1 MRRLSTL
8 AIFFFF
14 AAFAPMVSLAVPPA
28 SAKVLAAKTEDLV
41 ALCTARLH
49 LDNTQAA
56 MFRYYLQDQMHTL
69 QLELE
74 GGTLSAQALPATGR
88 QRLTALATQLLTP
101 QQLVD
106 FEQLMAS
113 AEAAPLL
120 RGLALASN

>member
-1 MRRLSTL
+1 MRYLSTL
-8 AIFFFF
+8 AVFFFL
-14 AAFAPMVSLAVPPA
+14 AAFAPVTAFAVPPA
-28 SAKVLAAKTEDLV
+28 SAKVLAAKTEGLA

-56 MFRYYLQDQMHTL
+56 MFRYYLQDQMQTL

-74 GGTLSAQALPATGR
+74 GGTLSAQALPAIGR

-101 QQLVD
+101 QQLID
-106 FEQLMAS
+106 FEQLMTS

-120 RGLALASN
+120 RVLALASN